1 MADMVT
7 VQELENA
14 KIDARTIGESVNE
27 NKIVTPRYGAPFKSM
42 PMIAEE
48 MQSIIGTII
57 AGGVPD
63 SVVINENGETQ
74 EKINNQGGATWYQK
88 SGGYALND
96 RVILENGDILRSIIA
111 NNTNTPSLNL
121 IGWFNTS
128 KSGGIV
134 DTRKYGVYVGTV
146 FDMTQAIHDAISD
159 NPTAVRFYIPSGTI
173 YANIVVPR
181 SYIQFIGDGLGVTR
195 IIGFDGTKPTIG
207 FNKKLYMS
215 LKDISVFQKY
225 EATASVVNARD
236 SRYIITE
243 SAEIFQ
249 LPNDLD
255 EYSYSVRGLDLR
267 KDTVSWTGYNYFK
280 ESRFNRCLNGV
291 DIDTTG
297 DVASVIKWDNCV
309 LSFNGYFGAK
319 IVGVEVGGM
328 NNCDIATNGQI
339 GMRDGIYDEEQ
350 FGGVYVK
357 GKFFK
362 ITGAW
367 HELNHGK
374 FGFPEG
380 SDYPNDLYIH
390 PDSVNVT
397 ETDPRSQRSLSGG
410 YLLTESQASQSNNGY
425 SDTIIDTGMGVSK
438 HQNLLSNGDFKY
450 SLTNWLNANITGA
463 DWSLN
468 SDDCPKGF
476 ERVLRLNST
485 GGVKSLY
492 QKIYEGGQTGNI
504 IDNLTQHIGK
514 TISIT
519 CWVKNIGSTIS
530 NVRVG
535 FDTGAVGTNVYF
547 STGTFINN
555 TPLNKWVQVVLT
567 HKIKGDEGRLFAGI
581 RTTGDVLI
589 CGFNCQF
596 GSRVAAYEPKR
607 ITEEGGKI
615 IGELDVVSLKRSGVV
630 VATVD
635 DVSASIKF
643 RAASNATIISVASSI
658 NTDKRHPSFV
668 FNSTNGKAYYSTGSL
683 ATSVW
688 RATDGSGDL
697 TPV

>member
-1 MADMVT
+1 MTDINPTPSWANVR
-7 VQELENA
+7 QLEKNEYATGGLNGNMNEQA
-14 KIDARTIGESVNE
+14 KSLAGQNMYSRLYAGLPFDPVFTAQVGGFPIGG
-27 NKIVTPRYGAPFKSM
+27 KA
-42 PMIAEE
+42 A
-48 MQSIIGTII
+48 
-57 AGGVPD
+57 
-63 SVVINENGETQ
+63 
-74 EKINNQGGATWYQK
+74 
-88 SGGYALND
+88 
-96 RVILENGDILRSIIA
+96 LENGDIVRSTVA
-111 NNTNTPSLNL
+111 NNTNNPSSNL

-181 SYIQFIGDGLGVTR
+181 SYIQFFGDGLGVTR
-195 IIGFDGTKPTIG
+195 IIGFDGTKPTIN

-249 LPNDLD
+249 LPNGLG

-297 DVASVIKWDNCV
+297 DVASVTKWDNCI

-357 GKFFK
+357 SKFFK

-374 FGFPEG
+374 FGFPAG

-438 HQNLLSNGDFKY
+438 HQNLLSNGGFKY

-468 SDDCPKGF
+468 SGDCPKGF
-476 ERVLRLNST
+476 ERALRLNST
-485 GGVKSLY
+485 GGIKSLY

-504 IDNLTQHIGK
+504 IDNLAQHVGK

-547 STGTFINN
+547 STGAFINN

-581 RTTGDVLI
+581 RTIGDVLI

-615 IGELDVVSLKRSGVV
+615 IGELDAASLKKSGVV

-635 DVSASIKF
+635 DVSASVKF
-643 RAASNATIISVASSI
+643 RAASNATIISAASSI

-668 FNSTNGKAYYSTGSL
+668 FNSTNGKAYYSTGAL